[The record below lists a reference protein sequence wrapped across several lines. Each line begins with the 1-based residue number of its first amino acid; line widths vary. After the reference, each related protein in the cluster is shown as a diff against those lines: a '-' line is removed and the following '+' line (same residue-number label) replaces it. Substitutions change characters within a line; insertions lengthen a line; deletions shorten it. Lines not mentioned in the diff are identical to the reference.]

1 MLRSEKLNQH
11 ITVTLECFVSYT
23 WIKDGYLWITMVS
36 AEPVAYNI
44 YLTLIDIIISSTVL
58 ELSTFLLT
66 VLELSTFLLT
76 VLEVSTCTIYLA
88 ITILT
93 IIAL

>member
-1 MLRSEKLNQH
+1 
-11 ITVTLECFVSYT
+11 
-23 WIKDGYLWITMVS
+23 MVS

-76 VLEVSTCTIYLA
+76 VQEFSTFLLTVLEVSTCTIYLA
-88 ITILT
+88 ITLLT